1 MYFVRNDQTYFTKIL
16 VKTLLF
22 SIKKIKKKK
31 KKPSKI
37 FLCFYTELFIFRDK
51 NSQRMATTT
60 QLYLTNDISC
70 HLKKIYIYLI
80 DTKTGKF

>member
-22 SIKKIKKKK
+22 SIKKFFKKTTKN

-70 HLKKIYIYLI
+70 HLKIYRYI
-80 DTKTGKF
+80 FN